1 MHLTTLTHWGFACD
15 STLVY
20 LYFRASTEWEPGLR
34 LIYFGLLMS
43 WMFTSKFIKLMG
55 HYIRY
60 PGDFLLL
67 PVSICFG
74 YFHSI
79 IIKVYALLS
88 LNIVSVPPARSYQT
102 ESHSWEII
110 GSCLIYP
117 ADDHTVVPYEIVPHA
132 PALTFCTDSM
142 GQSRWGRRR

>member
-1 MHLTTLTHWGFACD
+1 M
-15 STLVY
+15 LVY
-20 LYFRASTEWEPGLR
+20 LYFRASTEWKPNLR
-34 LIYFGLLMS
+34 LIYLGLLMS

-67 PVSICFG
+67 PVSISFG

-88 LNIVSVPPARSYQT
+88 LNIVSVPLPRHTKQCRTA
-102 ESHSWEII
+102 
-110 GSCLIYP
+110 G
-117 ADDHTVVPYEIVPHA
+117 DHRI
-132 PALTFCTDSM
+132 
-142 GQSRWGRRR
+142 

>member
-1 MHLTTLTHWGFACD
+1 
-15 STLVY
+15 
-20 LYFRASTEWEPGLR
+20 
-34 LIYFGLLMS
+34 MS

-67 PVSICFG
+67 PVSISFG

-88 LNIVSVPPARSYQT
+88 LNIVSLLPFGHATQCR
-102 ESHSWEII
+102 
-110 GSCLIYP
+110 
-117 ADDHTVVPYEIVPHA
+117 TVGDQILA
-132 PALTFCTDSM
+132 
-142 GQSRWGRRR
+142 